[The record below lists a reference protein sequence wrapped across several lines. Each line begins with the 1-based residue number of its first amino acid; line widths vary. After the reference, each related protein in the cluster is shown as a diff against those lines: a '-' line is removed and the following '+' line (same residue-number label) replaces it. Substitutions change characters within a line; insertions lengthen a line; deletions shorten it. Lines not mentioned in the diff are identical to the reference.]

1 MRLGVSVFAGPFPG
15 ATCRPA
21 DDDAMALHAA
31 AQAALAGDSS
41 GPDVIR
47 LHLRGTRFQIKVWEA
62 LLRIP
67 HGALVSYGDVATAIG
82 VPRASRAVASAFA
95 ANPVAVL
102 IPCHRV
108 IRQSGHFGGYA
119 WGRGASAR

>member
-15 ATCRPA
+15 AICRPA

-31 AQAALAGDSS
+31 AQAALAGDPS
-41 GPDVIR
+41 GPDAIR

-67 HGALVSYGDVATAIG
+67 HGALASFGDVAMAIG
-82 VPRASRAVASAFA
+82 
-95 ANPVAVL
+95 
-102 IPCHRV
+102 
-108 IRQSGHFGGYA
+108 
-119 WGRGASAR
+119 ARDEAII